1 MVLTRVVGSVS
12 DPRATLP
19 RHPTVWVAFLMETM
33 RTIMTLTHRLPMYVG
48 AWVDAWGGIGSG
60 GPPRQCRGAR
70 SALRVAERPSGYA

>member
-33 RTIMTLTHRLPMYVG
+33 RTIMTLTHRLSMYVG
-48 AWVDAWGGIGSG
+48 AWVDAWGGMDLAGHPG
-60 GPPRQCRGAR
+60 NAVGLAR
-70 SALRVAERPSGYA
+70 LYG